1 VKLLDTSVI
10 VDHLRG
16 HDQATRLLEEW
27 VGLDESLAASELTR
41 FELLAGVRPD
51 EHDLIEGLFSV
62 PDWVPVTE
70 EISRRAGE
78 FARSYRRSH
87 SEIGAVD
94 YLLAGTAQALGAEL
108 ITTNVRHFP
117 MFSGLRPPYPR

>member
-1 VKLLDTSVI
+1 
-10 VDHLRG
+10 
-16 HDQATRLLEEW
+16 
-27 VGLDESLAASELTR
+27 
-41 FELLAGVRPD
+41 VRPD